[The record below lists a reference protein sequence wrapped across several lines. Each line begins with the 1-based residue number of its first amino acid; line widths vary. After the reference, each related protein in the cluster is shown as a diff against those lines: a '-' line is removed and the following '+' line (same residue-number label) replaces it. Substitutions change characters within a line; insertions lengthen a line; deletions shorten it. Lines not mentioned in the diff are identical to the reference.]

1 MYKRQAN
8 KRRSKNTWP
17 GNLIRILK
25 FKFSYSRFHEYNVYN
40 ILCPILLPLAHIG
53 LTGSIYLTLAVSVE
67 RYITVCHPFFKMT
80 HSCPAYF
87 YIIPISFFSIIYNVP
102 KFLELETVVKS
113 SNITSS
119 SDNDSLTLECS
130 FNSSNLAQEESELCQ
145 EVSIHR
151 ARPAWR
157 R

>member
-1 MYKRQAN
+1 M
-8 KRRSKNTWP
+8 
-17 GNLIRILK
+17 
-25 FKFSYSRFHEYNVYN
+25 YN